1 MAGSRRTRGRG
12 KSSKN
17 VIMNVR
23 QVPDGEGVRAE
34 RVNRMIAAVKESQ
47 SLVQVCIGED
57 FELNNS
63 TLGIF
68 SFGRL
73 RQTDEFVSLADQ
85 YETYRVAGMRFD
97 IFDEAPNNYSRSM
110 FGTYHGT
117 GGGSPPASYSEVV
130 DLPDANHVAPG
141 TGKLTLYWYPSG
153 PTENSWYN
161 VADSTIDFGG
171 LAAAVGTPATAT
183 PKFNCR
189 IIYIV
194 HFRARR

>member
-1 MAGSRRTRGRG
+1 MARGNRRSGKGGNRRIINTR
-12 KSSKN
+12 
-17 VIMNVR
+17 I
-23 QVPDGEGVRAE
+23 VPDGEGNRAE
-34 RVNRMIAAVKESQ
+34 KVNRMISAVKESQ
-47 SLVQVCIGED
+47 SIVQVCVGED
-57 FELNNS
+57 FELNNA

-73 RQTDEFVSLADQ
+73 RATDEFSSFADQ
-85 YETYRVAGMRFD
+85 YETYKVAGMRFD
-97 IFDEAPNNYSRSM
+97 IFDEAPGNYSRSI

-117 GGGSPPASYSEVV
+117 GGGTPPASYAEVV

-153 PTENSWYN
+153 PTENGWYN
-161 VADSTIDFGG
+161 VSDATIDFGG
-171 LAAAVGTPATAT
+171 LAAAVGTPAVAT

-189 IIYIV
+189 IIYVV